1 MTTTEKRM
9 DKLARQTA
17 LADIK
22 RDRENSVPL
31 YMIRRT
37 PSSIRIPKLQIVLI

>member
-9 DKLARQTA
+9 DKLAKQTA

-37 PSSIRIPKLQIVLI
+37 PSSIKIPKLQTIMI